1 MTINISIQDVV
12 DNLHP
17 KITVLGVGGSGGNA
31 VNNMINANLEGVDFL
46 IANTDAQALQIS
58 KCPNKIQLGLNS
70 TKGLGAGMRPDI
82 GKQAAEEAIQD
93 LSEKFDGSHMLFIA
107 AGMGGGTGTGAA
119 PVIAKLAREKGIL
132 TVGVVTK
139 PFHFEGSQ
147 RMKLADKGIEELQQY
162 VDTLLTIPNQNLF
175 RIANEK
181 TTFSDA
187 FKMADDVL
195 YAGVRGVTDLMV
207 QPGMINLDFSD
218 IKTVMSE
225 MGKAMMGTG
234 EASGEA
240 RAIAAAE
247 AAIANPLIDDVSLKG
262 AKGLI
267 INITGGKDITLY
279 EVDEAANRIKQEV
292 DEEANIIYGTTC
304 DERLEGLVR
313 VSIVAT
319 GIDANIN
326 KLAKP
331 IENFAPININ
341 NEIYKNDNVE
351 TNEQNNDQ
359 VNSIASNYEDKL
371 IDTTSEKD
379 KNFIEENINMDHVN
393 INEQKTEDL
402 DTELIS
408 ENDHQDVVENI
419 SIETNDILEEK
430 TNEILEEETND
441 ILEEDLKHD
450 HALKDEENNTTNE
463 ASVRRLSLFDTLTT
477 ESTETPADNINLTE
491 KTEPILSPSEEVL
504 DTSKSED
511 LPIKDELINEFDAEE
526 KHSIDADNEFNH
538 YASAVK
544 VENDWYYFDSNL
556 EPEYD
561 RYSSDI
567 YNEIL
572 AGESARLSKLYPK
585 YKWVE
590 IKEGMIYNSN
600 RNVFPAKNGLLIQQ
614 IAPLNQP
621 LPVITLDADLEQMLI
636 KMARQSGEEGLVLD
650 NELAQKLLTKIA
662 ETTQKLS
669 NEGKTAALVVSPAIR
684 RQFSAIVRQHVEEMI
699 VLAFT
704 ELPDNRKI
712 NVVASIAG

>member
-1 MTINISIQDVV
+1 MTINISIQDVEQ
-12 DNLHP
+12 NLHP

-46 IANTDAQALQIS
+46 IANTDAQALKIS
-58 KCPNKIQLGLNS
+58 SCPNKIQLGLNS

-82 GKQAAEEAIQD
+82 GRQAAEEAIQD
-93 LSEKFDGSHMLFIA
+93 LSEKFEGSHMLFIA

-147 RMKLADKGIEELQQY
+147 RMKLAEKGIEELQQY

-234 EASGEA
+234 EAQGED

-304 DERLEGLVR
+304 DDRLEGVVR

-319 GIDANIN
+319 GIDANNNII
-326 KLAKP
+326 AKP

-341 NEIYKNDNVE
+341 NDIYKQDNKKSESLTENMALQDHSLQDENILDKEINGVSNKEILNNQKSENIELDDQTNINQIE
-351 TNEQNNDQ
+351 T
-359 VNSIASNYEDKL
+359 SSL
-371 IDTTSEKD
+371 
-379 KNFIEENINMDHVN
+379 EENIDDKVLEQ
-393 INEQKTEDL
+393 NEV
-402 DTELIS
+402 S
-408 ENDHQDVVENI
+408 EAVDQ
-419 SIETNDILEEK
+419 IETDYVSEEVSNSSSHIEK
-430 TNEILEEETND
+430 PNET
-441 ILEEDLKHD
+441 
-450 HALKDEENNTTNE
+450 
-463 ASVRRLSLFDTLTT
+463 SVRRLSLFDTL
-477 ESTETPADNINLTE
+477 STENKSEDISSENEVLG
-491 KTEPILSPSEEVL
+491 KTEPVFASSEEKIEEN
-504 DTSKSED
+504 KSED
-511 LPIKDELINEFDAEE
+511 ENSEDNYSSIDEKEEFSAEE
-526 KHSIDADNEFNH
+526 TESSEINDEFNQ
-538 YASAVK
+538 
-544 VENDWYYFDSNL
+544 ETEEEL
-556 EPEYD
+556 L
-561 RYSSDI
+561 DI
-567 YNEIL
+567 PTFL
-572 AGESARLSKLYPK
+572 
-585 YKWVE
+585 
-590 IKEGMIYNSN
+590 
-600 RNVFPAKNGLLIQQ
+600 
-614 IAPLNQP
+614 
-621 LPVITLDADLEQMLI
+621 
-636 KMARQSGEEGLVLD
+636 
-650 NELAQKLLTKIA
+650 
-662 ETTQKLS
+662 
-669 NEGKTAALVVSPAIR
+669 R
-684 RQFSAIVRQHVEEMI
+684 RQA
-699 VLAFT
+699 
-704 ELPDNRKI
+704 N
-712 NVVASIAG
+712 

>member
-1 MTINISIQDVV
+1 MTINISIQDV
-12 DNLHP
+12 DQNLHP

-58 KCPNKIQLGLNS
+58 KCQNKIQLGLNS

-82 GKQAAEEAIQD
+82 GRQAAEEAIQD

-147 RMKLADKGIEELQQY
+147 RMKLAEKGIEELQQY

-234 EASGEA
+234 EAQGEG

-279 EVDEAANRIKQEV
+279 EVDEAANRIKQEI
-292 DEEANIIYGTTC
+292 DDNANIIYGTTC
-304 DERLEGLVR
+304 DDRLEGLVR

-319 GIDANIN
+319 GIDANTNIVEN
-326 KLAKP
+326 QT
-331 IENFAPININ
+331 ENFMPINL
-341 NEIYKNDNVE
+341 
-351 TNEQNNDQ
+351 NNDLYKQ
-359 VNSIASNYEDKL
+359 KSSESNIATPNLNLS
-371 IDTTSEKD
+371 SESQND
-379 KNFIEENINMDHVN
+379 ENI
-393 INEQKTEDL
+393 
-402 DTELIS
+402 EL
-408 ENDHQDVVENI
+408 
-419 SIETNDILEEK
+419 ETNDKLSEENLVAEANNINDEL
-430 TNEILEEETND
+430 TNF
-441 ILEEDLKHD
+441 
-450 HALKDEENNTTNE
+450 DEEALNQHQSKIVENEKIDIENNYDESFSQHLNNNKNILDENTNNDVDE
-463 ASVRRLSLFDTLTT
+463 VEKEVQPAVRRLSLFDSLTT
-477 ESTETPADNINLTE
+477 EKSYTSNDEISDD
-491 KTEPILSPSEEVL
+491 KSEPILDDSNEVKSNYETSDEIESEEIYQ
-504 DTSKSED
+504 K
-511 LPIKDELINEFDAEE
+511 EFDPEE
-526 KHSIDADNEFNH
+526 KKVDLDQEFNQ
-538 YASAVK
+538 
-544 VENDWYYFDSNL
+544 ENEEEL
-556 EPEYD
+556 L
-561 RYSSDI
+561 DI
-567 YNEIL
+567 PTFL
-572 AGESARLSKLYPK
+572 
-585 YKWVE
+585 
-590 IKEGMIYNSN
+590 
-600 RNVFPAKNGLLIQQ
+600 
-614 IAPLNQP
+614 
-621 LPVITLDADLEQMLI
+621 
-636 KMARQSGEEGLVLD
+636 
-650 NELAQKLLTKIA
+650 
-662 ETTQKLS
+662 
-669 NEGKTAALVVSPAIR
+669 R
-684 RQFSAIVRQHVEEMI
+684 RQA
-699 VLAFT
+699 
-704 ELPDNRKI
+704 N
-712 NVVASIAG
+712 

>member
-1 MTINISIQDVV
+1 MTINISIQDVAQ
-12 DNLHP
+12 NLHP

-58 KCPNKIQLGLNS
+58 SCPNKIQLGLNS

-93 LSEKFDGSHMLFIA
+93 LSEKFEGSHMLFIA

-147 RMKLADKGIEELQQY
+147 RMKLAEKGIEELQQY

-234 EASGEA
+234 EAQGEG

-304 DERLEGLVR
+304 DDRLEGVVR

-319 GIDANIN
+319 GIDANNNIS
-326 KLAKP
+326 AKP

-341 NEIYKNDNVE
+341 NDIYKQDIEKSELLSE
-351 TNEQNNDQ
+351 TTILQENALQEEKILDEEINEIENEGMLNNQSSENIDLDEQ
-359 VNSIASNYEDKL
+359 TNINQIETASL
-371 IDTTSEKD
+371 
-379 KNFIEENINMDHVN
+379 EENIDN
-393 INEQKTEDL
+393 IDDQVFEQSEVSEAADQINTDY
-402 DTELIS
+402 IS
-408 ENDHQDVVENI
+408 EEVSSSSLH
-419 SIETNDILEEK
+419 IEK
-430 TNEILEEETND
+430 SNET
-441 ILEEDLKHD
+441 
-450 HALKDEENNTTNE
+450 
-463 ASVRRLSLFDTLTT
+463 SVRRLSLFDTLET
-477 ESTETPADNINLTE
+477 ENNLENLSSGAGVLE
-491 KTEPILSPSEEVL
+491 KTEPVFASSEE
-504 DTSKSED
+504 KIEEKFSES
-511 LPIKDELINEFDAEE
+511 IDELVNLKSQIEKMELNVLKAEDE
-526 KHSIDADNEFNH
+526 
-538 YASAVK
+538 
-544 VENDWYYFDSNL
+544 L
-556 EPEYD
+556 
-561 RYSSDI
+561 
-567 YNEIL
+567 
-572 AGESARLSKLYPK
+572 
-585 YKWVE
+585 KWE
-590 IKEGMIYNSN
+590 DQQKIKEL
-600 RNVFPAKNGLLIQQ
+600 VEDAKEK
-614 IAPLNQP
+614 LNK
-621 LPVITLDADLEQMLI
+621 I
-636 KMARQSGEEGLVLD
+636 K
-650 NELAQKLLTKIA
+650 ELSYI
-662 ETTQKLS
+662 
-669 NEGKTAALVVSPAIR
+669 
-684 RQFSAIVRQHVEEMI
+684 
-699 VLAFT
+699 
-704 ELPDNRKI
+704 
-712 NVVASIAG
+712 

>member
-1 MTINISIQDVV
+1 MTINISLQDVEQ
-12 DNLHP
+12 NLHP

-58 KCPNKIQLGLNS
+58 SCPNKIQLGLNS

-82 GKQAAEEAIQD
+82 GRQAAEEAIQD
-93 LSEKFDGSHMLFIA
+93 LSEKFEGSHMLFIA

-147 RMKLADKGIEELQQY
+147 RMKLAEKGIDELQQY

-234 EASGEA
+234 EAQGEG

-304 DERLEGLVR
+304 DDRLEGVVR

-319 GIDANIN
+319 GIDANSNILT
-326 KLAKP
+326 KQ

-341 NEIYKNDNVE
+341 NDIYKQGIE
-351 TNEQNNDQ
+351 KSESLYASTTLNENTVHNENILNEEINQNSSEEVLNDQ
-359 VNSIASNYEDKL
+359 NSDNINLDKESK
-371 IDTTSEKD
+371 IDQIETSSL
-379 KNFIEENINMDHVN
+379 EENVDNQVFEK
-393 INEQKTEDL
+393 NEALETEDQIEI
-402 DTELIS
+402 D
-408 ENDHQDVVENI
+408 NI
-419 SIETNDILEEK
+419 SDEFSKSSTHIEK
-430 TNEILEEETND
+430 P
-441 ILEEDLKHD
+441 H
-450 HALKDEENNTTNE
+450 E
-463 ASVRRLSLFDTLTT
+463 ASVRRLSLFDTLSTT
-477 ESTETPADNINLTE
+477 NKPEDTPSENEFLE
-491 KTEPILSPSEEVL
+491 KTEPVFASSEEKIEEN
-504 DTSKSED
+504 SSED
-511 LPIKDELINEFDAEE
+511 NDLSINEEVEFSGEITESSESD
-526 KHSIDADNEFNH
+526 DEFNQ
-538 YASAVK
+538 
-544 VENDWYYFDSNL
+544 ETEEEL
-556 EPEYD
+556 L
-561 RYSSDI
+561 DI
-567 YNEIL
+567 PTFL
-572 AGESARLSKLYPK
+572 
-585 YKWVE
+585 
-590 IKEGMIYNSN
+590 
-600 RNVFPAKNGLLIQQ
+600 
-614 IAPLNQP
+614 
-621 LPVITLDADLEQMLI
+621 
-636 KMARQSGEEGLVLD
+636 
-650 NELAQKLLTKIA
+650 
-662 ETTQKLS
+662 
-669 NEGKTAALVVSPAIR
+669 R
-684 RQFSAIVRQHVEEMI
+684 RQA
-699 VLAFT
+699 
-704 ELPDNRKI
+704 N
-712 NVVASIAG
+712 

>member
-1 MTINISIQDVV
+1 MTINISIQDVAQ
-12 DNLHP
+12 NLHP

-58 KCPNKIQLGLNS
+58 NCPNKIQLGLNS

-82 GKQAAEEAIQD
+82 GRQAAEEAIQD
-93 LSEKFDGSHMLFIA
+93 LSEKFEGSHMLFIA

-147 RMKLADKGIEELQQY
+147 RMKLAERGIEELQQY

-234 EASGEA
+234 EAQGEG

-279 EVDEAANRIKQEV
+279 EVDEAANRIKQEI

-304 DERLEGLVR
+304 DDRLEGVVR

-319 GIDANIN
+319 GIDANNNIS
-326 KLAKP
+326 AKP

-341 NEIYKNDNVE
+341 NDIYKQDIEKPELLSENPIMQENASEDGSIIDEEINEIANEGILNNQISDNIHVDEQSNIDQLE
-351 TNEQNNDQ
+351 T
-359 VNSIASNYEDKL
+359 SSLK
-371 IDTTSEKD
+371 
-379 KNFIEENINMDHVN
+379 ENIDDKAFVQ
-393 INEQKTEDL
+393 NEATQTL
-402 DTELIS
+402 DQIET
-408 ENDHQDVVENI
+408 DNI
-419 SIETNDILEEK
+419 SVEVSSSSLDIDK
-430 TNEILEEETND
+430 P
-441 ILEEDLKHD
+441 
-450 HALKDEENNTTNE
+450 NE
-463 ASVRRLSLFDTLTT
+463 ASVRRLSLFDTL
-477 ESTETPADNINLTE
+477 STENKSQDIASENDILT
-491 KTEPILSPSEEVL
+491 KNEPVFASSEEKIEENDFDEDNNSEENNLGIVEKEEFS
-504 DTSKSED
+504 SKQSESS
-511 LPIKDELINEFDAEE
+511 E
-526 KHSIDADNEFNH
+526 IDDEFNQ
-538 YASAVK
+538 
-544 VENDWYYFDSNL
+544 ETEEEL
-556 EPEYD
+556 L
-561 RYSSDI
+561 DI
-567 YNEIL
+567 PTFL
-572 AGESARLSKLYPK
+572 
-585 YKWVE
+585 
-590 IKEGMIYNSN
+590 
-600 RNVFPAKNGLLIQQ
+600 
-614 IAPLNQP
+614 
-621 LPVITLDADLEQMLI
+621 
-636 KMARQSGEEGLVLD
+636 
-650 NELAQKLLTKIA
+650 
-662 ETTQKLS
+662 
-669 NEGKTAALVVSPAIR
+669 R
-684 RQFSAIVRQHVEEMI
+684 RQA
-699 VLAFT
+699 
-704 ELPDNRKI
+704 N
-712 NVVASIAG
+712 

>member
-1 MTINISIQDVV
+1 MTINISIQDVAQ
-12 DNLHP
+12 NLHP

-58 KCPNKIQLGLNS
+58 SCPNKIQLGLNS

-93 LSEKFDGSHMLFIA
+93 LSEKFEGSHMLFIA

-147 RMKLADKGIEELQQY
+147 RMKLAEKGIEELQQY

-234 EASGEA
+234 EAQGEG

-304 DERLEGLVR
+304 DDRLEGVVR

-319 GIDANIN
+319 GIDANNNIS
-326 KLAKP
+326 AKP
-331 IENFAPININ
+331 IENFAPINLN
-341 NEIYKNDNVE
+341 NEIYKQDIENSEVLSEGTMLQENTLKDENIP
-351 TNEQNNDQ
+351 NEEINELSNEGILNNQNSNSINQDEQLNIEELEIASSEENNNDKVSDQ
-359 VNSIASNYEDKL
+359 YETPEI
-371 IDTTSEKD
+371 IDQ
-379 KNFIEENINMDHVN
+379 IETENIPEE
-393 INEQKTEDL
+393 ISRPSL
-402 DTELIS
+402 DI
-408 ENDHQDVVENI
+408 
-419 SIETNDILEEK
+419 EK
-430 TNEILEEETND
+430 TNET
-441 ILEEDLKHD
+441 
-450 HALKDEENNTTNE
+450 
-463 ASVRRLSLFDTLTT
+463 SVRRLSLFDTL
-477 ESTETPADNINLTE
+477 STENKFEDTASENEVLQ
-491 KTEPILSPSEEVL
+491 KTEPVFASSDEKIEENDL
-504 DTSKSED
+504 EYKNSED
-511 LPIKDELINEFDAEE
+511 NNLSVDEKEEFSAEE
-526 KHSIDADNEFNH
+526 TESSEIDEEFNQ
-538 YASAVK
+538 
-544 VENDWYYFDSNL
+544 ETEEEL
-556 EPEYD
+556 L
-561 RYSSDI
+561 DI
-567 YNEIL
+567 PTFL
-572 AGESARLSKLYPK
+572 
-585 YKWVE
+585 
-590 IKEGMIYNSN
+590 
-600 RNVFPAKNGLLIQQ
+600 
-614 IAPLNQP
+614 
-621 LPVITLDADLEQMLI
+621 
-636 KMARQSGEEGLVLD
+636 
-650 NELAQKLLTKIA
+650 
-662 ETTQKLS
+662 
-669 NEGKTAALVVSPAIR
+669 R
-684 RQFSAIVRQHVEEMI
+684 RQA
-699 VLAFT
+699 
-704 ELPDNRKI
+704 N
-712 NVVASIAG
+712 

>member
-1 MTINISIQDVV
+1 MTINISLQDVG

-58 KCPNKIQLGLNS
+58 KCSNKIQLGLNS

-93 LSEKFDGSHMLFIA
+93 LTDKLHGSHMLFIA

-119 PVIAKLAREKGIL
+119 PVIAKLAREQGIL

-234 EASGEA
+234 EASGEG

-304 DERLEGLVR
+304 DDRLEGLVR

-319 GIDANIN
+319 GIDAKVKMASN
-326 KLAKP
+326 A

-341 NEIYKNDNVE
+341 NQIYK
-351 TNEQNNDQ
+351 
-359 VNSIASNYEDKL
+359 
-371 IDTTSEKD
+371 KD
-379 KNFIEENINMDHVN
+379 DLN
-393 INEQKTEDL
+393 INENESDSYEKLNKSELREAPSNSVEEINLNYENDDLLMDDINSSEKLDDQAEEISDLTNESTEIDTKPILSSENIEDL
-402 DTELIS
+402 DKKSDAVTVSDVEKSESIS
-408 ENDHQDVVENI
+408 EP
-419 SIETNDILEEK
+419 T
-430 TNEILEEETND
+430 
-441 ILEEDLKHD
+441 
-450 HALKDEENNTTNE
+450 
-463 ASVRRLSLFDTLTT
+463 VRRLSLFDTLSEETSGKSKSNDEDET
-477 ESTETPADNINLTE
+477 STE
-491 KTEPILSPSEEVL
+491 KSEPILNS
-504 DTSKSED
+504 SKEMM
-511 LPIKDELINEFDAEE
+511 INEENLSENNISETSD
-526 KHSIDADNEFNH
+526 IEFNP
-538 YASAVK
+538 
-544 VENDWYYFDSNL
+544 ENNSEIDEEFNQETEEEL
-556 EPEYD
+556 L
-561 RYSSDI
+561 DI
-567 YNEIL
+567 PTFL
-572 AGESARLSKLYPK
+572 
-585 YKWVE
+585 
-590 IKEGMIYNSN
+590 
-600 RNVFPAKNGLLIQQ
+600 
-614 IAPLNQP
+614 
-621 LPVITLDADLEQMLI
+621 
-636 KMARQSGEEGLVLD
+636 
-650 NELAQKLLTKIA
+650 
-662 ETTQKLS
+662 
-669 NEGKTAALVVSPAIR
+669 R
-684 RQFSAIVRQHVEEMI
+684 RQA
-699 VLAFT
+699 
-704 ELPDNRKI
+704 N
-712 NVVASIAG
+712 

>member
-1 MTINISIQDVV
+1 MTINISIQDVAH
-12 DNLHP
+12 NLHP

-31 VNNMINANLEGVDFL
+31 VNNMISANLEGVDFL

-58 KCPNKIQLGLNS
+58 KCPNKIQLGINS

-93 LSEKFDGSHMLFIA
+93 LTDKFEGSHMLFIA

-234 EASGEA
+234 EASGEG

-292 DEEANIIYGTTC
+292 DDNANIIYGTTC
-304 DERLEGLVR
+304 DDRLEGLVR

-319 GIDANIN
+319 GIDANVNIS
-326 KLAKP
+326 ADP
-331 IENFAPININ
+331 IENFAPINLN
-341 NEIYKNDNVE
+341 NEIYKNQLNNKIQSDIQESNSIKEDIE
-351 TNEQNNDQ
+351 TENDQ
-359 VNSIASNYEDKL
+359 NEHLSNNNVSSEDTNNNFQEAS
-371 IDTTSEKD
+371 
-379 KNFIEENINMDHVN
+379 EN
-393 INEQKTEDL
+393 L
-402 DTELIS
+402 DT
-408 ENDHQDVVENI
+408 
-419 SIETNDILEEK
+419 ILG
-430 TNEILEEETND
+430 TSEETNFVNTNYD
-441 ILEEDLKHD
+441 DDLQSEDNNQLSIDTEVSKDNLTGNLESEVSTDNL
-450 HALKDEENNTTNE
+450 NNNE
-463 ASVRRLSLFDTLTT
+463 TSVRRLSLFDT
-477 ESTETPADNINLTE
+477 SHSETPTHKSEEQSIMIE
-491 KTEPILSPSEEVL
+491 KSEPILDSNNSGN
-504 DTSKSED
+504 SINNNED
-511 LPIKDELINEFDAEE
+511 SQDDEI
-526 KHSIDADNEFNH
+526 EFNPED
-538 YASAVK
+538 SGIS
-544 VENDWYYFDSNL
+544 ENDDDFNQENEEEL
-556 EPEYD
+556 L
-561 RYSSDI
+561 DI
-567 YNEIL
+567 PTFL
-572 AGESARLSKLYPK
+572 
-585 YKWVE
+585 
-590 IKEGMIYNSN
+590 
-600 RNVFPAKNGLLIQQ
+600 
-614 IAPLNQP
+614 
-621 LPVITLDADLEQMLI
+621 
-636 KMARQSGEEGLVLD
+636 
-650 NELAQKLLTKIA
+650 
-662 ETTQKLS
+662 
-669 NEGKTAALVVSPAIR
+669 R
-684 RQFSAIVRQHVEEMI
+684 RQA
-699 VLAFT
+699 
-704 ELPDNRKI
+704 N
-712 NVVASIAG
+712 

>member
-1 MTINISIQDVV
+1 MTINISIQDVAQ
-12 DNLHP
+12 NLHP

-46 IANTDAQALQIS
+46 IANTDSQALQIS
-58 KCPNKIQLGLNS
+58 NCPNKIQLGLNS

-82 GKQAAEEAIQD
+82 GRQAAEEAIQD
-93 LSEKFDGSHMLFIA
+93 LSEKFEGSHMLFIA

-147 RMKLADKGIEELQQY
+147 RMKLAEKGIEELQQY

-234 EASGEA
+234 EAQGEG

-279 EVDEAANRIKQEV
+279 EVDEAANRIKQEI

-304 DERLEGLVR
+304 DDRLEGIVR

-319 GIDANIN
+319 GIDANTN
-326 KLAKP
+326 HSAKP

-341 NEIYKNDNVE
+341 NDIYKQNIEKQDSLTENTIFQENSSEEENILNNENIKKSNDELVDDLNLDSDDLS
-351 TNEQNNDQ
+351 NSDNLKDEQENINT
-359 VNSIASNYEDKL
+359 EDL
-371 IDTTSEKD
+371 DS
-379 KNFIEENINMDHVN
+379 EENINDKVYAETENSEN
-393 INEQKTEDL
+393 INQFENNNLSNHLQSSSTD
-402 DTELIS
+402 S
-408 ENDHQDVVENI
+408 ENT
-419 SIETNDILEEK
+419 SET
-430 TNEILEEETND
+430 
-441 ILEEDLKHD
+441 
-450 HALKDEENNTTNE
+450 
-463 ASVRRLSLFDTLTT
+463 SVRRLSLFDTLTT
-477 ESTETPADNINLTE
+477 ENKSEDSLLKNDVLE
-491 KTEPILSPSEEVL
+491 KTEPVFASSDEETKEVVPEDSRLDISEKE
-504 DTSKSED
+504 
-511 LPIKDELINEFDAEE
+511 
-526 KHSIDADNEFNH
+526 EFN
-538 YASAVK
+538 A
-544 VENDWYYFDSNL
+544 EDT
-556 EPEYD
+556 E
-561 RYSSDI
+561 SSETEDEFNQETEEELLDI
-567 YNEIL
+567 PTFL
-572 AGESARLSKLYPK
+572 
-585 YKWVE
+585 
-590 IKEGMIYNSN
+590 
-600 RNVFPAKNGLLIQQ
+600 
-614 IAPLNQP
+614 
-621 LPVITLDADLEQMLI
+621 
-636 KMARQSGEEGLVLD
+636 
-650 NELAQKLLTKIA
+650 
-662 ETTQKLS
+662 
-669 NEGKTAALVVSPAIR
+669 R
-684 RQFSAIVRQHVEEMI
+684 RQA
-699 VLAFT
+699 
-704 ELPDNRKI
+704 N
-712 NVVASIAG
+712 

>member
-1 MTINISIQDVV
+1 MTINISIQDVGQ
-12 DNLHP
+12 NLHP

-58 KCPNKIQLGLNS
+58 SCPNKIQLGLNS

-82 GKQAAEEAIQD
+82 GRQAAEEAIQD
-93 LSEKFDGSHMLFIA
+93 LSEKFEGSHMLFIA

-147 RMKLADKGIEELQQY
+147 RMKLAEKGIEELQQY

-234 EASGEA
+234 EAQGEG

-279 EVDEAANRIKQEV
+279 EVDEAANRIKQEI

-304 DERLEGLVR
+304 DDRLEGVVR

-319 GIDANIN
+319 GIDANN
-326 KLAKP
+326 KISAKP
-331 IENFAPININ
+331 IESFAPININ
-341 NEIYKNDNVE
+341 NDIYKQDLEKSELLSESTILQENASQDGSILDEDINDIANEEMLNNKSSDKIDEDEQTNISQIE
-351 TNEQNNDQ
+351 T
-359 VNSIASNYEDKL
+359 SS
-371 IDTTSEKD
+371 
-379 KNFIEENINMDHVN
+379 IEENIDDKAFVQ
-393 INEQKTEDL
+393 NEATEIL
-402 DTELIS
+402 DQIETDNIS
-408 ENDHQDVVENI
+408 EEV
-419 SIETNDILEEK
+419 SSLSMDI
-430 TNEILEEETND
+430 D
-441 ILEEDLKHD
+441 QP
-450 HALKDEENNTTNE
+450 NE
-463 ASVRRLSLFDTLTT
+463 ASVRRLSLFDTL
-477 ESTETPADNINLTE
+477 STEN
-491 KTEPILSPSEEVL
+491 
-504 DTSKSED
+504 KSED
-511 LPIKDELINEFDAEE
+511 T
-526 KHSIDADNEFNH
+526 
-538 YASAVK
+538 AV
-544 VENDWYYFDSNL
+544 E
-556 EPEYD
+556 
-561 RYSSDI
+561 
-567 YNEIL
+567 NEIL
-572 AGESARLSKLYPK
+572 TKSEPVFASSEEKIEENDSEDNNSKDDNLSIIKQEEFSAEESETS
-585 YKWVE
+585 E
-590 IKEGMIYNSN
+590 IDDEFNQETEEE
-600 RNVFPAKNGLLIQQ
+600 LLDI
-614 IAPLNQP
+614 PTFL
-621 LPVITLDADLEQMLI
+621 
-636 KMARQSGEEGLVLD
+636 
-650 NELAQKLLTKIA
+650 
-662 ETTQKLS
+662 
-669 NEGKTAALVVSPAIR
+669 R
-684 RQFSAIVRQHVEEMI
+684 RQA
-699 VLAFT
+699 
-704 ELPDNRKI
+704 N
-712 NVVASIAG
+712 